1 MGECFPYKEKVGS
14 SSLSVGTRHGVVS
27 NPVGLA
33 GDTFGNEED
42 EVRVLAG

>member
-27 NPVGLA
+27 NPGGPV
-33 GDTFGNEED
+33 GDTFGNKGD
-42 EVRVLAG
+42 RVRVLTG